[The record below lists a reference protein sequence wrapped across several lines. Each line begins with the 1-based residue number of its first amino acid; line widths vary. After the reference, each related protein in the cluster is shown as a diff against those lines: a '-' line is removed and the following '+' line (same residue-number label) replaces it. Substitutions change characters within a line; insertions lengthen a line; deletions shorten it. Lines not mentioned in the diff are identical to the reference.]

1 VAKVINYGATLTEL
15 WVPDRKQE
23 NGDVVLGFDELKGYL
38 DERRHIGGTIGRYA
52 NRIAK
57 GKFSLDGK
65 EYTLAINNGP
75 NTLHGGKIGFDH
87 KVWKGEPVSG
97 GQGAGV
103 RLTYV
108 SPDGEEHFPGNLAV
122 TVVYMLTD
130 DNALKIEYTAKTD
143 RATPVNLTNHSYF
156 NLAGEGDVLGYTLT
170 LNGSQY
176 TPVDST
182 LIPSGELASVKDT
195 PYDFTHPM
203 TIGSRIAELKETGG
217 YDFNYILD
225 GESGKLRLAAKIVD
239 PVSGREMEVW
249 TTQPGLQL
257 YTGNYLDGSI
267 IGKRGAVYRKYG
279 GVCLETQHYP
289 DSVNHAN
296 FPNVILRPGAE
307 YHQETI
313 YKFSAK

>member
-1 VAKVINYGATLTEL
+1 VAKVITYGATLTEL

-23 NGDVVLGFDELKGYL
+23 NADVVLGFDELKGYL

-57 GKFSLDGK
+57 GRFSLDGK

-87 KVWKGEPVSG
+87 KVWQGEPVSG

-108 SPDGEEHFPGNLAV
+108 SPDGEEHFPGNLTV
-122 TVVYMLTD
+122 TVVYTLTD

-156 NLAGEGDVLGYTLT
+156 NLAGGGDVLGYMLT

-217 YDFNYILD
+217 YDFNYVLD
-225 GESGKLRLAAKIVD
+225 GESGKLMLAAKIVD
-239 PVSGREMEVW
+239 PASGREMEVW

-267 IGKRGAVYRKYG
+267 VGKRGAVYRKYG